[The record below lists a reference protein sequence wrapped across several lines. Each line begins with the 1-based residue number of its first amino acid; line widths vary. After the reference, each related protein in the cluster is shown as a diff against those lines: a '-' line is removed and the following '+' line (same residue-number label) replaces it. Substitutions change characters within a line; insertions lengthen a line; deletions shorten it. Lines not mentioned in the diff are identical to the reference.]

1 MPTDKVTYYN
11 RIDIGIFLL
20 FPETCLVHEKI
31 SFQRELFNENADDSV
46 EKVMVA
52 QYKLL

>member
-1 MPTDKVTYYN
+1 MPTDKITYYN

-31 SFQRELFNENADDSV
+31 SFQRALFDENTDDSV
-46 EKVMVA
+46 EKVIVA